1 MQPKCSAEQSN
12 SDRKQPLSALCDWGQ
27 QFTAIHSSIIAK
39 WFMLLPDSGTGSD
52 TFFHL
57 LLARR
62 MISISNLSK
71 HYDSVVAV
79 DDLNLSIEPGEVFG
93 FIGPNGA
100 GKTTTIRLLVGLLK
114 PTRGNAQI
122 FGMDCWANGA
132 NLRNR
137 IGYLP
142 GDLYV
147 YQKMTTRS
155 FVRYFARLRKTDT
168 AEETDRLAGLFDLDL
183 DRPIGQL
190 SKGNR
195 QKAGLIQ
202 ALAHRPDLLVLDE
215 PTSGLDPL
223 LQQEFLELMGHIRE
237 RGQTVFLSSHLLD
250 EVERIADRIGVINN
264 GQLNRIGTVEELR
277 ATARRIVEIRFE
289 HPPAAS
295 EFADVEGVSNAE
307 IHGTTL
313 KCVAT
318 GSMDALMKA
327 AAQQTVVDVRS
338 QEENLEE
345 LFLDMY
351 RENA

>member
-1 MQPKCSAEQSN
+1 
-12 SDRKQPLSALCDWGQ
+12 
-27 QFTAIHSSIIAK
+27 
-39 WFMLLPDSGTGSD
+39 
-52 TFFHL
+52 
-57 LLARR
+57 

-71 HYDSVVAV
+71 HYGDVVAV

-100 GKTTTIRLLVGLLK
+100 GKTTTIRVLVGLLK
-114 PTRGNAQI
+114 PTRGSAQI
-122 FGMDCWANGA
+122 SGMDCWTDGA

-142 GDLYV
+142 GDLYL

-155 FVRYFARLRKTDT
+155 LLRYFARLRHTDT
-168 AEETDRLAGLFDLDL
+168 AEETNRLARQFDLDL

-223 LQQEFLELMGHIRE
+223 LQQEFLELMGHVRE

-264 GQLNRIGTVEELR
+264 GQLNRIGTVAELR
-277 ATARRIVEIRFE
+277 ATARRIIEIRFE
-289 HPPAAS
+289 HPPTES
-295 EFADVEGVSNAE
+295 EFADIEGVSNTE
-307 IHGTTL
+307 IHGTML
-313 KCVAT
+313 KCTAT

-327 AAQQTVVDVRS
+327 AARHTVVDVRS

-345 LFLDMY
+345 VFLDMY

>member
-1 MQPKCSAEQSN
+1 
-12 SDRKQPLSALCDWGQ
+12 
-27 QFTAIHSSIIAK
+27 
-39 WFMLLPDSGTGSD
+39 
-52 TFFHL
+52 
-57 LLARR
+57 

-71 HYDSVVAV
+71 HYGNVVAV

-100 GKTTTIRLLVGLLK
+100 GKTTTIRVLVGLLK
-114 PTRGNAQI
+114 PTRGSAQI

-142 GDLYV
+142 GDLYL

-155 FVRYFARLRKTDT
+155 CVRYFARLRNMDT
-168 AEETDRLAGLFDLDL
+168 AEETDRLAGLFNLDL

-250 EVERIADRIGVINN
+250 EVERIADRIGVINS

-289 HPPAAS
+289 HPPVAS

-345 LFLDMY
+345 VFLDMY
-351 RENA
+351 RENT

>member
-1 MQPKCSAEQSN
+1 
-12 SDRKQPLSALCDWGQ
+12 
-27 QFTAIHSSIIAK
+27 
-39 WFMLLPDSGTGSD
+39 
-52 TFFHL
+52 
-57 LLARR
+57 
-62 MISISNLSK
+62 MISINNLSK
-71 HYDSVVAV
+71 HYGNVIAV

-100 GKTTTIRLLVGLLK
+100 GKTTTIRVLVGLLK
-114 PTRGNAQI
+114 PTCGNVQI
-122 FGMDCWANGA
+122 FGMDCWTSGA

-142 GDLYV
+142 GDLYL
-147 YQKMTTRS
+147 YQKMTTRNL
-155 FVRYFARLRKTDT
+155 VHYFARLRNTDT
-168 AEETDRLAGLFDLDL
+168 AAETNRLARQFDLDL

-215 PTSGLDPL
+215 PTAGLDPL
-223 LQQEFLELMGHIRE
+223 LQQEFLELMGHVRE

-250 EVERIADRIGVINN
+250 EVERVADQIGVINS
-264 GQLNRIGTVEELR
+264 GQLNRVGTVSELR
-277 ATARRIVEIRFE
+277 AAARRIIEIRFG

-295 EFADVEGVSNAE
+295 DFTDVEGVSNIE
-307 IHGTTL
+307 INGTIL
-313 KCVAT
+313 KCIAT

-327 AAQQTVVDVRS
+327 MAQHTVVDVRS

-345 LFLDMY
+345 VFLDMY

>member
-39 WFMLLPDSGTGSD
+39 RFILLPDSGTGSD

-345 LFLDMY
+345 VFLDMY

>member
-1 MQPKCSAEQSN
+1 
-12 SDRKQPLSALCDWGQ
+12 
-27 QFTAIHSSIIAK
+27 
-39 WFMLLPDSGTGSD
+39 
-52 TFFHL
+52 
-57 LLARR
+57 
-62 MISISNLSK
+62 MISINNLAK
-71 HYDSVVAV
+71 HYGSVVAV
-79 DDLNLSIEPGEVFG
+79 DDLSLSIEPGEVLG

-100 GKTTTIRLLVGLLK
+100 GKTTTIRVLVGLLK

-122 FGMDCWANGA
+122 SDMDCWTDGA
-132 NLRNR
+132 SLRNR

-142 GDLYV
+142 GDLYR

-155 FVRYFARLRKTDT
+155 LLRYFARLRHTDT
-168 AEETDRLAGLFDLDL
+168 VEETNRLARQFDLDL

-223 LQQEFLELMGHIRE
+223 LQQEFLELMGHVRE

-264 GQLNRIGTVEELR
+264 GQLNRIGTVAELR
-277 ATARRIVEIRFE
+277 ATARRIIEIRFE
-289 HPPAAS
+289 HPPTS
-295 EFADVEGVSNAE
+295 NEFADIEGVSNVE
-307 IHGTTL
+307 IQGTTL

-345 LFLDMY
+345 VFLDMY
-351 RENA
+351 RGNA